1 MKNVVR
7 ERIKSLLFIFA
18 CVTTG
23 TVIGNV
29 VYILVFQDIRTSYY
43 GQSLFRI
50 LLIAL
55 LTTLCSLIYPNRAIS
70 KRKEFLLA
78 SLHFILVCVIVLM
91 FGMTGEWFEVGNVWM
106 IVGAILV
113 CAAIFA
119 GVYGA
124 TEVRGKRLAAAM
136 NERLKL
142 MNGEDEEDFVQVQ
155 DHNDHT
161 DDKDDKDGDYDS
173 MC

>member
-29 VYILVFQDIRTSYY
+29 VYILLFQDIRTSYY
-43 GQSLFRI
+43 GQSLSRI
-50 LLIAL
+50 LMIAL
-55 LTTLCSLIYPNRAIS
+55 LTTLCSLIYTNRAIS
-70 KRKEFLLA
+70 RRKELLLA
-78 SLHFILVCVIVLM
+78 SLHFILVCVIVLTL
-91 FGMTGEWFEVGNVWM
+91 GITGEWFEVSNVWM

-124 TEVRGKRLAAAM
+124 TEVRGRRLAAAM
-136 NERLKL
+136 NERLKE
-142 MNGEDEEDFVQVQ
+142 MNGEDEEDSSPGKP
-155 DHNDHT
+155 DHNDRT
-161 DDKDDKDGDYDS
+161 DDKDGDHNS
-173 MC
+173 VC

>member
-70 KRKEFLLA
+70 RREEFLLA

-91 FGMTGEWFEVGNVWM
+91 FGTTGEWFEVGNVWM

-136 NERLKL
+136 NERLKQ
-142 MNGEDEEDFVQVQ
+142 MNGEDEEDFVQDVQ
-155 DHNDHT
+155 DHNGHT
-161 DDKDDKDGDYDS
+161 DGKDGDDDS

>member
-29 VYILVFQDIRTSYY
+29 VYILLFQDIRTSYY
-43 GQSLFRI
+43 GQSLSRI
-50 LLIAL
+50 LMIAL

-70 KRKEFLLA
+70 RRKELLLA
-78 SLHFILVCVIVLM
+78 SLHFILVCVIVLTL
-91 FGMTGEWFEVGNVWM
+91 GITGEWFEVSNVWM

-113 CAAIFA
+113 CAASFA

-124 TEVRGKRLAAAM
+124 AEVRGRRLAAAM
-136 NERLKL
+136 NERLKE
-142 MNGEDEEDFVQVQ
+142 MNGEDEEDSAPGKP
-155 DHNDHT
+155 DHNDRT
-161 DDKDDKDGDYDS
+161 DDKDGDHNS
-173 MC
+173 VC

>member
-29 VYILVFQDIRTSYY
+29 VYILLFQDIRTSYY
-43 GQSLFRI
+43 GQSLSRI
-50 LLIAL
+50 LMIAL

-70 KRKEFLLA
+70 RRKELLLA
-78 SLHFILVCVIVLM
+78 SLHFILVCVIVLTL
-91 FGMTGEWFEVGNVWM
+91 GITGEWFEVSNVWM

-124 TEVRGKRLAAAM
+124 AEVRGRRLAAAM
-136 NERLKL
+136 NERLKE
-142 MNGEDEEDFVQVQ
+142 MNGEDEEDSAPGKL
-155 DHNDHT
+155 DHNDRT
-161 DDKDDKDGDYDS
+161 DDKDGDHNS
-173 MC
+173 VC